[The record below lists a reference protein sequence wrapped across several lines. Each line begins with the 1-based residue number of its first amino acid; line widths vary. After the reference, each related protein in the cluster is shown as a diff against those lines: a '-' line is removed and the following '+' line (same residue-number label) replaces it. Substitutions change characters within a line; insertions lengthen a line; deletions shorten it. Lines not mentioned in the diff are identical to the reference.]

1 MVSTLKVNKIQIPN
15 SDSDVISL
23 DASTGNIT
31 IPKPVTFSGTV
42 SGSNIFHEK
51 LLEADIAAGTSD
63 YSVDETYINSS
74 FDEYRIY
81 FNAKNS
87 NDNVDLRCQL
97 LLTTSATGAGSIIS
111 GNYYSYETSAMGGA
125 TYGANNGSSYAT
137 ISPITSG
144 NGTGEGIQ
152 FEGVL
157 VNVNDTTQC
166 TVMNGLG
173 SNITTNGATGG
184 FNFHVAIGSPVTY
197 GAYYCRGFKLYF
209 GAGTFSGKIRVYGI
223 K

>member
-81 FNAKNS
+81 FKAKNEIMEILS
-87 NDNVDLRCQL
+87 
-97 LLTTSATGAGSIIS
+97 
-111 GNYYSYETSAMGGA
+111 
-125 TYGANNGSSYAT
+125 
-137 ISPITSG
+137 
-144 NGTGEGIQ
+144 
-152 FEGVL
+152 
-157 VNVNDTTQC
+157 
-166 TVMNGLG
+166 
-173 SNITTNGATGG
+173 
-184 FNFHVAIGSPVTY
+184 
-197 GAYYCRGFKLYF
+197 
-209 GAGTFSGKIRVYGI
+209 KIL
-223 K
+223 